1 MRPRALALGAAAVLA
16 LSGAGTAAAAPSPW
30 VVGLER
36 PGHADEL
43 AAQLRASG
51 EPAARLARLGAVAV
65 TGERAAV
72 LRAATR
78 EGGVAYIEPQLPRHL
93 HAEPA
98 EALDLSTG
106 RPCDWAYEAVHAT
119 EGIASAGGGAP
130 NAPVAVVDTGVDSAH
145 PDLAGRLL
153 PGHDVLGAGSVR
165 DLVGHGTFVAGL
177 ISAIDGNG
185 IGGRGVAGATPV
197 LPVRVSTGTGITS
210 ADLAAGIVA
219 AVDGGARVINVS
231 IGGPRLSIAE
241 RDALDYAAS
250 HDVLVVA
257 SAGNSAEEG
266 NPLEYPAAALGGD
279 AGGWSPGLSVG
290 ASGPDGLPAPFST
303 HNRAVSLVAPG
314 AGAGPCDDG
323 VYSTI
328 PTGPAS
334 LWAGGRCDRIFA
346 PPAHGAGRYAYA
358 QGTSFSAPLVAGTAA
373 LVRQVRPG
381 MSASQ
386 TADALR
392 RSARQTVGQGW
403 NEHTGTGVLDAGAA
417 VVLARQYDLAA
428 PTLSLSAEPASGGV
442 RVRIA
447 SDDATGPG
455 DELAGSGSA
464 TLETSTDGSAW
475 GPATAVEP
483 AGERILAAP
492 PGQPLWVRTVACD
505 RNHNCATRIV
515 GPVPGGATP
524 SAARRPS
531 VARILGRGARRGCRG
546 AGGCIGVV
554 WRAGAS
560 GSGRERYALELRGA
574 GGRVLARTGG
584 EAAGG
589 RRHVIALATRRALA
603 CGRIEARL
611 TARLDGRT
619 LRAVRRAPVRRGC
632 RSQP

>member
-1 MRPRALALGAAAVLA
+1 MRLRALALGAAAVLA

-30 VVGLER
+30 IVGLER

-98 EALDLSTG
+98 EALDPATG
-106 RPCDWAYEAVHAT
+106 RSYDWAYEAVHAT
-119 EGIASAGGGAP
+119 EGIAGAGGGAP
-130 NAPVAVVDTGVDSAH
+130 NAPVAVVDTGVDIAH

-358 QGTSFSAPLVAGTAA
+358 QGTSFSARWSP
-373 LVRQVRPG
+373 
-381 MSASQ
+381 
-386 TADALR
+386 
-392 RSARQTVGQGW
+392 
-403 NEHTGTGVLDAGAA
+403 
-417 VVLARQYDLAA
+417 
-428 PTLSLSAEPASGGV
+428 
-442 RVRIA
+442 
-447 SDDATGPG
+447 
-455 DELAGSGSA
+455 
-464 TLETSTDGSAW
+464 
-475 GPATAVEP
+475 
-483 AGERILAAP
+483 
-492 PGQPLWVRTVACD
+492 
-505 RNHNCATRIV
+505 
-515 GPVPGGATP
+515 
-524 SAARRPS
+524 ARRPS
-531 VARILGRGARRGCRG
+531 C
-546 AGGCIGVV
+546 
-554 WRAGAS
+554 
-560 GSGRERYALELRGA
+560 
-574 GGRVLARTGG
+574 
-584 EAAGG
+584 
-589 RRHVIALATRRALA
+589 
-603 CGRIEARL
+603 
-611 TARLDGRT
+611 
-619 LRAVRRAPVRRGC
+619 VRRG
-632 RSQP
+632 RA